1 MKHRWLGPWR
11 ASFDSCTNAL
21 CPRQDIAEL
30 LNAREPIFGYGFLG
44 RVPGEAAH
52 DLAEAT
58 VAKFGGRMLTQHAP
72 VPPAEAG
79 VVY

>member
-1 MKHRWLGPWR
+1 MG
-11 ASFDSCTNAL
+11 
-21 CPRQDIAEL
+21 
-30 LNAREPIFGYGFLG
+30 EPILPYHFTG

-72 VPPAEAG
+72 VLSAEAG
-79 VVY
+79 VVYYPTAPRLSIAHHR